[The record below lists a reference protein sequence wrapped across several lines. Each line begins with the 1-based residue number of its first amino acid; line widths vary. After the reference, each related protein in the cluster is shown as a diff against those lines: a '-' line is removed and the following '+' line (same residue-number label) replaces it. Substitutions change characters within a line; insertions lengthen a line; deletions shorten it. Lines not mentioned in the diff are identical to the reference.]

1 MTPWFALGSAP
12 DALGPALVHNSDV
25 GRVHPWRWSS
35 GDALGHGH
43 AKLGHDVDDLAAS
56 RGFGLL
62 CWQSPGVEAAANQG
76 FVRIIATSPKDRRP

>member
-1 MTPWFALGSAP
+1 MGEFAPSTLHARSGHERVI
-12 DALGPALVHNSDV
+12 GALVHNLDV
-25 GRVHPWRWSS
+25 GCVHPWRWSS

-62 CWQSPGVEAAANQG
+62 C
-76 FVRIIATSPKDRRP
+76 

>member
-1 MTPWFALGSAP
+1 MWLPRAIRADMNPFLTGQLQKLPK
-12 DALGPALVHNSDV
+12 PALVHNLDV
-25 GRVHPWRWSS
+25 GCVHPWRWSS

-62 CWQSPGVEAAANQG
+62 C
-76 FVRIIATSPKDRRP
+76 